1 MIPIFD
7 LHSDVLIDVANKRE
21 GRKGKSL
28 GEWIS
33 FMKSSGIEGRIF
45 SVWIE
50 KVYKPGN
57 TLKRALDLVEIFHE
71 EASGITFVLRGED
84 LKRSPPYGILSL
96 EGADPIY
103 DDVLLLRTFYRLG
116 IRVITLTWSTRNMVA
131 DGAFEERTRGG
142 LTTFGIEMLKEMEK
156 LGMIPDLSHISEAG
170 FWDVMENYHGPV
182 FASHSNCR
190 AICDHPRNLKDEQLE
205 EIARR
210 GGIIGMTTI
219 PSFVAKEEPTL
230 KDFMRHLLHA
240 LEVAGEDHV
249 AFGFDFVYYLYEG
262 YKGIEGLRDEGDLQ
276 GLQQEMLRELSERE
290 VRKICW
296 ENAVSF
302 FRRSLK

>member
-21 GRKGKSL
+21 GKKGKSL

-33 FMKSSGIEGRIF
+33 LMRSSGIEGRIF

-57 TLKRALDLVEIFHE
+57 TLKRALDLVEIFNE
-71 EASGITFVLRGED
+71 EAKGITVVLRGED
-84 LKRSPPYGILSL
+84 LRKPPPYAILSL

-103 DDVLLLRTFYRLG
+103 DDILLLRVFHRLG
-116 IRVITLTWSTRNMVA
+116 VRVITLTWSTRNFVA
-131 DGAFEERTRGG
+131 DGVFEERTKGG
-142 LTTFGIEMLKEMEK
+142 LTNFGIEMLGEMEK
-156 LGMIPDLSHISEAG
+156 LGIIPDLSHISEAG
-170 FWDVMENYHGPV
+170 FWDVLENYRGPV

-190 AICDHPRNLKDEQLE
+190 AICDNPRNLKDEQIE

-210 GGIIGMTTI
+210 GGIIGLNAI
-219 PSFVAKEEPTL
+219 PSFVSKENPSL
-230 KDFMRHLLHA
+230 ADFIKHLLHA

-249 AFGFDFVYYLYEG
+249 ALGFDFVYYLHEG
-262 YKGIEGLRDEGDLQ
+262 YKGTEGLRDEGDLQ

-290 VRKICW
+290 VRKVCW
-296 ENAVSF
+296 ENAISF